1 MALKLD
7 FLNVRL
13 DWCKRERIQAG
24 LREEKEGWM
33 AEEEGLHDA
42 ILGRE
47 RVDLIRLCYPAHVE
61 RYRLGFRDG
70 QGLLAMRPVLRAGSI
85 RIEEG

>member
-47 RVDLIRLCYPAHVE
+47 RVDLIRLNSYTT
-61 RYRLGFRDG
+61 
-70 QGLLAMRPVLRAGSI
+70 
-85 RIEEG
+85 